1 MAKNGKN
8 GLLDIKKTPASR
20 FIDEVKSASSLDDII
35 QQNEGKV
42 WFSMLRRTIREAS
55 GEELEEL
62 DRGEFEQILKMLQ
75 DEYKFLGDKIG
86 QLRLVGGLGKG
97 GFGHVYYA
105 MYDKPLN
112 FNQWVKKS
120 AKRQKLARTEPE
132 KARKMYENYTKS
144 DFAVK
149 ILPPDA
155 WKDEEIIDDINQMAE
170 TPRRFIREGKATQ
183 TLKKEDP
190 KRSTHIVSLSDVAA
204 TLFPGATQPLYY
216 YAMEILPTEL
226 DYNKSNSIEQVV
238 EWIADAANGFAYA
251 HDKKILHRDIKPEN
265 LRLDKKGVVKI
276 TDWGLLKKSKQDES
290 LKLTAKGTVMGTIH
304 YMSPE
309 QIRAE
314 KASNGF
320 DIYSLGATLYY
331 LLTGHFHWGQDIIE
345 DEVSRANKEG
355 ADISLQNRLMTEL
368 AKNPDIIDPRKYNKK
383 IPQALVDII
392 TKATAPYKEERY
404 RSMKVLEKD
413 LRDFLEGKEVKVDL
427 NTLKRRQWKEK
438 HKILGWARD
447 NKLIAGGMSLAFAAL
462 LTGTAYLGLRGPEKS
477 AEQVKAEQVDKRLK
491 NYHSQYQTAMDL
503 FEKGK
508 EKEALD
514 KLTRLKKTLA
524 DEKETA
530 FSDLKT
536 KVKADASR
544 VKTTVKEKGLERNV
558 RAEYG
563 NVQRLEAQGLLVEAF
578 GGYVALQKKW
588 ETQAAV
594 ARVRAVLE
602 QFSKKPQQLRQRL
615 LRGEGKNE
623 VHKKLEFIL
632 TDLRNRSEHTEVSSE
647 NYQVVGMLL
656 AEKVIEPYLATHS
669 PGDFPVAVKKDGTWW
684 SERIPNLFDETKS
697 APGDFTTTLW
707 RLYAHSKDKKWLQ
720 HARAWTAALDQE
732 TAETVSG
739 YTAKAMV
746 ETLFYVLDNNLDPEN
761 NNTYKRQIQRL
772 ADLIVQ
778 NRWNDELEFLMHK
791 NAETGRN
798 NLHIDAMNYVVAL
811 YKAHNSLGNE
821 DYKRKADATLDKILK
836 HLVTSRL
843 KELFDFAD
851 FVKKDGVIQ
860 PEKGGFN
867 YRLGSIE
874 NYINFSM
881 NLFTLYDVSKDERFL
896 NLAIEETKKL
906 FDNIDVRNVPK
917 FGIYYYTVDP
927 NTRNAKAQ
935 KYRTSAGQYEVIR
948 LLPMLS
954 NLAIRIS
961 EHYGRIGD
969 EASAKH
975 YRGMADKARKTSI
988 NYLEFAKS
996 YRGFTRKGV
1005 GGLIDNAGNV
1015 AFTPFPSDIE
1025 PTDSFFSQGLRAFTE
1040 ALLNN

>member
-8 GLLDIKKTPASR
+8 GELNIKKTPASR
-20 FIDEVKSASSLDDII
+20 FMDEVKSASSLDDII
-35 QQNEGKV
+35 QQNEGKP
-42 WFSMLRRTIREAS
+42 WFTMLRRTVREAS
-55 GEELEEL
+55 GEEFEDL
-62 DRGEFEQILKMLQ
+62 DRGDFEHIISELQ
-75 DEYKFLGDKIG
+75 KEYRFLGDKIG

-105 MYDKPLN
+105 MFDNPLS
-112 FNQWVKKS
+112 FSQWVKKS
-120 AKRQKLARTEPE
+120 AKRQKIARTNPAQ
-132 KARKMYENYTKS
+132 ARKMFENYIKS

-155 WKDEEIIDDINQMAE
+155 WKDEEIIDDVNQMAE

-183 TLKKEDP
+183 QLKKDDS
-190 KRSTHIVSLSDVAA
+190 KRSRHIVSLSDVAA
-204 TLFPGATQPLYY
+204 TLFPGTRQPLYY

-226 DYNKSNSIEQVV
+226 DFNKGNSIEKVV

-314 KASNGF
+314 KAHNGF

-345 DEVSRANKEG
+345 DEVSKANREG

-368 AKNPDIIDPRKYNKK
+368 ANNPDIIDPRKYNKK

-392 TKATAPYKEERY
+392 AKATSPYKEERY
-404 RSMKVLEKD
+404 RSMRVLEKD
-413 LRDFLEGKEVKVDL
+413 LRDFLARKEINVDL
-427 NTLKRRQWKEK
+427 TALKRRQWKKK
-438 HKILGWARD
+438 HPVLGWMRD
-447 NKLIAGGMSLAFAAL
+447 NKLITAGIGLGLAAL
-462 LTGTAYLGLRGPEKS
+462 LTGTAYLGLRGPEKT

-491 NYHSQYQTAMDL
+491 NYHGQYQSAMEL
-503 FEKGK
+503 FEEGN

-514 KLTRLKKTLA
+514 KLTRLGKTLE

-536 KVKADASR
+536 KVKADAGR
-544 VKTTVKEKGLERNV
+544 VRTSVKEKGLEREI

-578 GGYVALQKKW
+578 GGYMALQKKW
-588 ETQAAV
+588 ETHSAIS
-594 ARVRAVLE
+594 RVRAVMQ
-602 QFSKKPQQLRQRL
+602 QFSKKPQELRQRL
-615 LRGEGKNE
+615 LRGEGNNE

-632 TDLRNRSEHTEVSSE
+632 TDLRARTDHTQVSSE

-669 PGDFPVAVKKDGTWW
+669 PGDFPIAIKKDGTWW

-697 APGDFTTTLW
+697 APGDFTSTLW
-707 RLYAHSKDKKWLQ
+707 RIYAHSKDKKWLQ

-746 ETLFYVLDNNLDPEN
+746 ETLFYVLDNNLDPERN
-761 NNTYKRQIQRL
+761 DVYKRQIQRL

-778 NRWNDELEFLMHK
+778 NRWNSELEFLMHRDEEGHRDLLYL
-791 NAETGRN
+791 NS
-798 NLHIDAMNYVVAL
+798 LDYVVAL
-811 YKAHNSLGNE
+811 YRAHKTLGNE
-821 DYKRKADATLDKILK
+821 DYKKKADATLEKVLK
-836 HLVTSRL
+836 YLLTPSGR
-843 KELFDFAD
+843 EIYNFATLTNTNGEIRP
-851 FVKKDGVIQ
+851 VS
-860 PEKGGFN
+860 GGYN
-867 YRLGSIE
+867 YRFGAVE
-874 NYINFSM
+874 NYMNFALAM
-881 NLFTLYDVSKDERFL
+881 LDLYKITNENRFL
-896 NLAIEETKKL
+896 EEAQKKTKDL
-906 FDNIDVRNVPK
+906 FDNIDV
-917 FGIYYYTVDP
+917 
-927 NTRNAKAQ
+927 
-935 KYRTSAGQYEVIR
+935 
-948 LLPMLS
+948 
-954 NLAIRIS
+954 
-961 EHYGRIGD
+961 
-969 EASAKH
+969 
-975 YRGMADKARKTSI
+975 
-988 NYLEFAKS
+988 
-996 YRGFTRKGV
+996 
-1005 GGLIDNAGNV
+1005 
-1015 AFTPFPSDIE
+1015 
-1025 PTDSFFSQGLRAFTE
+1025 
-1040 ALLNN
+1040 